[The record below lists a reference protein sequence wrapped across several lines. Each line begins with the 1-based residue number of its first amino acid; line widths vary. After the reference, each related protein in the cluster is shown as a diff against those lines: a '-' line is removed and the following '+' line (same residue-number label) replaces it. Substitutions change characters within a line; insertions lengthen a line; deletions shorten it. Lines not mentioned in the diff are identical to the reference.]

1 MPEVRDNTE
10 QSRFEMDTSSSLAV
24 TDYRLNGSTM
34 TIYHSEVPLPLRGR
48 SHGAR
53 LVLGA
58 LRMAREK
65 GYKILPNCW
74 FVRDVMQSFDE
85 FADLWA
91 NRST

>member
-10 QSRFEMDTSSSLAV
+10 QSRFEMDTSSGLAV

-65 GYKILPNCW
+65 GYEIVPSCW
-74 FVRDVMQSFDE
+74 FVRDMMPSSDK
-85 FADLWA
+85 FADLCA
-91 NRST
+91 NRSV